1 MIPDD
6 QKTDEELVS
15 SLIKEGKVA
24 TLALSILMKRRASEI
39 RNSINEFK
47 EEIKEVIY
55 RSKQESGPLLP
66 DASEKFNKMTD
77 EELESSLSRA
87 GQGTSLALSI
97 LLKRRTS
104 EIRNS
109 LMELKDSI
117 NNFNNISEKYSKT
130 IVRLTWVLIIL
141 TIFIAIISVIM
152 LIK

>member
-39 RNSINEFK
+39 RNSINEF
-47 EEIKEVIY
+47 EEAIKEVIY
-55 RSKQESGPLLP
+55 SSKQESGPLLP
-66 DASEKFNKMTD
+66 DASERFNQMTD

-130 IVRLTWVLIIL
+130 ID
-141 TIFIAIISVIM
+141 
-152 LIK
+152 